1 MMDILKALIQG
12 LAVFIAPLFS
22 YLAGRSA
29 GKNVEKV
36 NALKKDIEDH
46 EKTNSVLQDQID
58 RAGSVP
64 RTDDDINGM
73 FGRWKDK
80 NNRN

>member
-1 MMDILKALIQG
+1 MLDILKSLIQG

-29 GKNVEKV
+29 GKNAEKV
-36 NALKKDIEDH
+36 KDLERQNEEH
-46 EKTNSVLQDQID
+46 EKTHAVFVDEID
-58 RAGSVP
+58 RLGSGP
-64 RTDDDINGM
+64 RTDDDVNGV

>member
-1 MMDILKALIQG
+1 MLDILKSLIQG

-36 NALKKDIEDH
+36 KALEKDIEDH
-46 EKTNSVLQDQID
+46 EKTNAVLHDQVD
-58 RAGSVP
+58 RAGSGP
-64 RTDDDINGM
+64 RTDDDINGV